1 MRTHR
6 HSFTQLVV
14 MLLPLF
20 YLCACSRVDEKIS
33 QVHTGDS
40 VLEVI
45 QLLGKPDSAWG
56 SVAGPEM
63 VFIYKGQKTYSILFG
78 GGPGITF
85 VLKVVEGE
93 LGGPGAVPL
102 SERIDIVISGDS
114 IEFRRAG
121 R

>member
-1 MRTHR
+1 MSTRR
-6 HSFTQLVV
+6 RSLSRIAVN
-14 MLLPLF
+14 LLLLLGF
-20 YLCACSRVDEKIS
+20 GGCSRVDEKIR
-33 QVHTGDS
+33 QVRTGAS
-40 VLEVI
+40 VVEVI

-63 VFIYKGQKTYSILFG
+63 AFIYRGQKTYSVLFSG
-78 GGPGITF
+78 GGGITF

-93 LGGPGAVPL
+93 LGEPGAVPL
-102 SERIDIVISGDS
+102 SEKIDVVISGDR

>member
-1 MRTHR
+1 M
-6 HSFTQLVV
+6 
-14 MLLPLF
+14 
-20 YLCACSRVDEKIS
+20 DEKIT
-33 QVHTGDS
+33 QVRTGAS
-40 VLEVI
+40 VVEVI

-63 VFIYKGQKTYSILFG
+63 VFIYKGQKTYSVLFG

-85 VLKVVEGE
+85 VLQVVEGK
-93 LGGPGAVPL
+93 LGGPEAVPL
-102 SERIDIVISGDS
+102 NEKIDIVISGDR

>member
-1 MRTHR
+1 MRTHQHLFER
-6 HSFTQLVV
+6 LVV
-14 MLLPLF
+14 ILLLLF
-20 YLCACSRVDEKIS
+20 CVCSCSRADEKIS
-33 QVHTGDS
+33 QVHTGAS
-40 VLEVI
+40 VLDVI

-93 LGGPGAVPL
+93 LGGPRAIPL
-102 SERIDIVISGDS
+102 NEKINVVINGDS
-114 IEFRRAG
+114 IEFRREE